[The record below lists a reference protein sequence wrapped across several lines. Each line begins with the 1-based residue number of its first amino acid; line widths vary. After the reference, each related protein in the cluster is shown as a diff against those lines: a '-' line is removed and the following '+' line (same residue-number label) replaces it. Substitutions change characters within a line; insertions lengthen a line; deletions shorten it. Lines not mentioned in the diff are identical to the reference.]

1 MFPSTGKKD
10 SLLNAIAAEPMK
22 DSHIGDLN
30 NLVAD
35 ENGEATVDIKF
46 SHSPRPSLF
55 EGDTNILRRTL
66 VIHAGILTRI
76 SQRNSNHFKPQQ
88 CHD

>member
-1 MFPSTGKKD
+1 
-10 SLLNAIAAEPMK
+10 MK

-46 SHSPRPSLF
+46 EHSPRPSLF
-55 EGDTNILRRTL
+55 EGETNILRRTL
-66 VIHAGILTRI
+66 VIHAG
-76 SQRNSNHFKPQQ
+76 SQKQICLSKIKNCLKRTVWFMR
-88 CHD
+88 

>member
-1 MFPSTGKKD
+1 MQIISFYQCDSYLIIKFRWSSLIGKKD
-10 SLLNAIAAEPMK
+10 SLLNAIAAEPLK

-46 SHSPRPSLF
+46 EHSPRPSLF
-55 EGDTNILRRTL
+55 EGETNILRRTL
-66 VIHAGILTRI
+66 VIHAG
-76 SQRNSNHFKPQQ
+76 S
-88 CHD
+88 

>member
-1 MFPSTGKKD
+1 MLIHYFVGKKD
-10 SLLNAIAAEPMK
+10 SLLNAIAAAPVK

-35 ENGEATVDIKF
+35 ENGEATVDIEF
-46 SHSPRPSLF
+46 EHSPRPSLF

-66 VIHAGILTRI
+66 VIHAGNVEQL
-76 SQRNSNHFKPQQ
+76 PV
-88 CHD
+88 